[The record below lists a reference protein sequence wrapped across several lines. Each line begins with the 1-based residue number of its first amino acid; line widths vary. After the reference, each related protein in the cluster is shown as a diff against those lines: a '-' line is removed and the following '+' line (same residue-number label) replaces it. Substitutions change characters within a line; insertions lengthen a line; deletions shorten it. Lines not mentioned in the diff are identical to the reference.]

1 MIRQLASR
9 AVRPACRT
17 TFRNT
22 VLSQQAR
29 WFSKF
34 YTKSDEWFKVDGNSI
49 TIGITNHAQDSLGE
63 IVYVDAQDVGKKVRK
78 KYFSQAFFASNV
90 YFRYKFKLVFH
101 AFNRFRPTI
110 LWLPLSLSKLL
121 ERFTRRLPARTFF
134 HTKFILQMHFL
145 MDKKHLSDENF
156 HVKLFVARIT
166 VNNDELAD
174 SPGKINEAAEEDGWI
189 CWKQTKKI
197 T

>member
-1 MIRQLASR
+1 MIRQLTSR

-17 TFRNT
+17 TFRNAA
-22 VLSQQAR
+22 VSQQAR

-78 KYFSQAFFASNV
+78 NNFSQAFFAIKF
-90 YFRYKFKLVFH
+90 YFRYEFNSVDH

-110 LWLPLSLSKLL
+110 LLPPLSLSKLL
-121 ERFTRRLPARTFF
+121 ERFTRRLPGRTFF

-145 MDKKHLSDENF
+145 MEKS
-156 HVKLFVARIT
+156 T
-166 VNNDELAD
+166 
-174 SPGKINEAAEEDGWI
+174 
-189 CWKQTKKI
+189 
-197 T
+197 